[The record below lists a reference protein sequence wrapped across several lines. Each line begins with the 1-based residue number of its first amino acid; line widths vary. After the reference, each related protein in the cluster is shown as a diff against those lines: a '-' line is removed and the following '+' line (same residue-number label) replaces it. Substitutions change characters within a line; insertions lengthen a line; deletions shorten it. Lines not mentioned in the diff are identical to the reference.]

1 MSKILPLLV
10 LVGISLTL
18 SIGVLAQEAPV
29 TLGIRV
35 YENNEAVSQLDVR
48 PGEII
53 ELKVY
58 VENAQDM
65 AAISGTLVLPEADF
79 TVIGIEQL
87 FGICSAWDSKPV
99 LSGRTI
105 EFACAQGQIA
115 ASSGVIFAV
124 KAVINSNFK
133 AADVSFQEE
142 LYLNS
147 AKLFKAPKSSQL
159 KLQSANVVQTSG
171 GVSSDTGTGSGSVM
185 VLLVNFVLI
194 VGVILSLVMGY
205 RYYRVNRQYAG

>member
-18 SIGVLAQEAPV
+18 SIGVLAQESPV

-35 YENNEAVSQLDVR
+35 YENNESVSQLDVR

-124 KAVINSNFK
+124 KAVINSNFTI
-133 AADVSFQEE
+133 ADVSINEE
-142 LYLNS
+142 LYLNTVGQ
-147 AKLFKAPKSSQL
+147 FQTPKSTRL
-159 KLQSANVVQTSG
+159 KLQSADVVQTSG
-171 GVSSDTGTGSGSVM
+171 GVSSDTGTGSVM
-185 VLLVNFVLI
+185 VVLVNFVLI

-205 RYYRVNRQYAG
+205 RYYRVNRQYAS

>member
-1 MSKILPLLV
+1 MSKLLSILVIL
-10 LVGISLTL
+10 GISLIF
-18 SIGVLAQEAPV
+18 SVGVLAQESPV
-29 TLGIRV
+29 SLGIRV
-35 YENNEAVSQLDVR
+35 YENNESVSQLDVR

-58 VENAQDM
+58 LQNAQDM

-99 LSGRTI
+99 LSGRTV

-124 KAVINSNFK
+124 KAVINSNFS
-133 AADVSFQEE
+133 AADISFQDE
-142 LYLNS
+142 LYLNTN
-147 AKLFKAPKSSQL
+147 KQFQTPKATPL
-159 KLQSANVVQTSG
+159 KLQSVNVVQTSG
-171 GVSSDTGTGSGSVM
+171 GVSSDTGTGSVM

-205 RYYRVNRQYAG
+205 RYYRVNRQYAS